1 MTLAELDY
9 KAFIRRYHRKSESD
23 VVIYDNRC
31 GTIQVKK
38 DGSAVSIFFANKE
51 GSNNIRELEF
61 IKDVL
66 EFVKSANRQGRFI
79 VPLPCLKTTDG
90 EKQYLTYK
98 DGTYFACRRNVD
110 LQQTFAKKELDD
122 IPEEYKK
129 YAIAYIRN
137 FEEEEDEYWG
147 ESING

>member
-1 MTLAELDY
+1 MTLTELDY

-51 GSNNIRELEF
+51 GSNNIRELNF

-66 EFVKSANRQGRFI
+66 DYVRSANRQGRFI
-79 VPLPCLKTTDG
+79 IPLPYLETTDG
-90 EKQYLTYK
+90 EQQYLTYK
-98 DGTYFACRRNVD
+98 DGTHFASRRKED
-110 LQQTFAKKELDD
+110 LQQTFSKKELET

-129 YAIAYIRN
+129 YAVAYVRN
-137 FEEEEDEYWG
+137 FEEEEDDD
-147 ESING
+147 